1 MNIKKVVVGPLQT
14 NCYVLV
20 KESDAII
27 IDPGAEEEKIE
38 KELENLNIKG
48 ILLTHSHFDH
58 TGALSYFLNKYNL
71 KINQEIKE
79 FPYEIVLT
87 PGHTKDS
94 KTFYFKEEKIM
105 FVGDFI
111 FKNGIGRMDLGG
123 NEQDMKN
130 SLEVIKKY
138 DPDIT
143 LYPGHGSKTTLKDEI
158 NNFSYYI

>member
-1 MNIKKVVVGPLQT
+1 MNIKKVLVGPLQT
-14 NCYVLV
+14 NCYILV
-20 KESDAII
+20 KGSDAII
-27 IDPGAEEEKIE
+27 IDPGDEEEIIE
-38 KELENLNIKG
+38 KELENLNLKG
-48 ILLTHSHFDH
+48 VLLTHSHFDH

-79 FPYEIVLT
+79 FPYETVLT

-94 KTFYFKEEKIM
+94 KTFYFKEEKVM

-138 DPDIT
+138 DPSIT
-143 LYPGHGSKTTLKDEI
+143 LYPGHGSITTLKDEI
-158 NNFSYYI
+158 NNFSFYI